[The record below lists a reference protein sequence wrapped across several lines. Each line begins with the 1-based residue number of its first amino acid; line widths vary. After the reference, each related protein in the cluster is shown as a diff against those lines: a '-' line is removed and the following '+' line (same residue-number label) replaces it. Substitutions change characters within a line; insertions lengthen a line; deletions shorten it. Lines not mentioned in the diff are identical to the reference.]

1 MDCFTPKSWENQKRC
16 ADMKPLNSLKT
27 VITLVPLAVLCIL
40 YGLWLVL
47 EPPVYL
53 ESVLYGTLVL
63 GLFCA
68 LYIRFI
74 PACAAQLEQR
84 SRSEEDT
91 LPFRTHSV
99 GGRELLRLLVILIAA
114 RAMLFILVY
123 LLHLQL
129 NGFTGTFFDVQRI
142 WADHPDSPRYISIV
156 NKGYFAETDGLYLN
170 LAFEPLYS
178 FVIHLLNPVYTSSIR
193 AGFFLANINAV
204 LSGLFL
210 YELVLHDRDR
220 RSARRAVRYFCL
232 LPPTFLLS
240 CVLPDSTFMLF
251 SILCVYCAR
260 KKHIAL
266 ASLFGAL
273 ATLTRMEGLA
283 LLAPVFIEFFSQAAP
298 PAREGDPVWKT
309 ACRRWCPGLWILLI
323 PAAFMVYMGINYYVA
338 GNPFAFTRCLYE
350 AYGQKY
356 ALFCQAG
363 GSLWDNLITA
373 YLHYD
378 YPALL
383 AQWIP
388 GAATLVLSLICMLQG
403 QRRLPASYVGYYIA
417 YVLMSVSA
425 TSLPSLPRQL
435 FLCFPGV
442 LAFVTLTRRRWL
454 DWLLLLLCFI
464 GLIGYLGMYVAGWP
478 VQ

>member
-74 PACAAQLEQR
+74 PACAAQLEQHN
-84 SRSEEDT
+84 RSEENT
-91 LPFRTHSV
+91 LPFRTHSA
-99 GGRELLRLLVILIAA
+99 GGRELLRLLVILIVA

-338 GNPFAFTRCLYE
+338 GDPFAFTRCLYE

-378 YPALL
+378 YPVLL

-388 GAATLVLSLICMLQG
+388 GAAALVLSLICMLQG

-442 LAFVTLTRRRWL
+442 LAFVTLTGAGGWIG
-454 DWLLLLLCFI
+454 CFCCF
-464 GLIGYLGMYVAGWP
+464 AS
-478 VQ
+478 